1 MLLALRPNPLFFA
14 ELPSRIRQNIPKI
27 HQVLTPPRLGSLL
40 VAVVFLL
47 SHASAALQENAE
59 IYKDPKAPVE
69 KRVEDLL
76 ARLTTEEK
84 LEMLSGEGFV
94 LKENRRLGIPTF
106 LMSDA
111 SMGVRCVRSTA
122 YANGIGLAATWDA
135 DLAEQV
141 GICLGRDSR
150 ARGVNFLLGP
160 GMNLYRAPFCGRNF
174 EYLGE
179 DPVLAGEM
187 AARFIQ
193 GIQSQGV
200 CATAKHFVANEQ
212 EVDRLHLSSNVDERT
227 LRELYLKPFQIVV
240 EKGVLAVMSSYN
252 LINGIHASQNE
263 WLLSEILK
271 KEWGFK
277 GVVMSDWDSCYDA
290 MGMANGGLDIEMPDG
305 KLFNSNNLVPLIEAG
320 KISQAT
326 IDDKVRRQL
335 RVAFTL
341 GWLDRPQKDLSIPL
355 DDPASDAMAL
365 RGARESITLLKNDH
379 QLLPLDPAKVK
390 KVVLLGRNADPAV
403 MGGSGSALVEPL
415 HSVSVYEGLRSALP
429 SDATIIRI
437 PWKRIVNR
445 NGTKVPEALDANG
458 AEGSPAI
465 PAEYLDEVKSAD
477 LVVVCTGFRQAPDF
491 KYYDANPSEFDQEG
505 EGGDRPYQ
513 LPPGQE
519 ETILAAAKLNPKTV
533 VILNAGGSVATA
545 NWINRVG
552 TFLQAYYPGQ
562 NGGKAIAEI
571 LFGKVNPS
579 GKLPFSWEKKW
590 EDSAAYGNY
599 PDYQTKP
606 YHNTYKEGVFLGYRW
621 FDKKGIAPLF
631 PFGFGLSYTTF
642 SLSGLEVKEGS
653 GGSYTA
659 TATVKN
665 VGARSGAEVVQLYI
679 TPPEG
684 GEPRPLREL
693 KGFTRTELAPGE
705 SKQVTIS
712 FNRKDLAYWNP
723 KTKQWTVTPGTY
735 EVLVGSSSEDLPLH
749 AAIQIL

>member
-1 MLLALRPNPLFFA
+1 M
-14 ELPSRIRQNIPKI
+14 
-27 HQVLTPPRLGSLL
+27 LTPPRLSSLI
-40 VAVVFLL
+40 VAQAVLL
-47 SHASAALQENAE
+47 TPAFGALATLGDSMEL
-59 IYKDPKAPVE
+59 YKDPKAPVE

-76 ARLTTEEK
+76 GRLTAAEK
-84 LEMLSGEGFV
+84 LEMLSGEGFD
-94 LKENRRLGIPTF
+94 LRANQRLGIPSF

-111 SMGVRCVRSTA
+111 SMGVRGVGKSTA
-122 YANGIGLAATWDA
+122 YANGIGLAATWDG
-135 DLAEQV
+135 DLAEQIGV
-141 GICLGRDSR
+141 SLGRDAR

-160 GMNLYRAPFCGRNF
+160 GMNLYRSPCCGRNF

-179 DPVLAGEM
+179 DPILAGEM

-193 GIQSQGV
+193 GVQSQGV

-212 EVDRLHLSSNVDERT
+212 EVERHLLSSNVDERT
-227 LRELYLKPFQIVV
+227 LRELYLKPFEIVV
-240 EKGVLAVMSSYN
+240 GKGVLAVMSSYN

-263 WLLSEILK
+263 WLLNQVLK

-290 MGMANGGLDIEMPDG
+290 LGMANAGLDIEMPDG
-305 KLFNSNNLVPLIEAG
+305 KLFNANNLVPLIEAG

-341 GWLDRPQKDLSIPL
+341 GWFDRPQKDPSIPL
-355 DDPASDAMAL
+355 DDPTSDEMAL
-365 RGARESITLLKNDH
+365 RGARESITLLKNER

-390 KVVLLGRNADPAV
+390 KVVLLGHNADPAV
-403 MGGSGSALVEPL
+403 IGGGGSALVEPF
-415 HSVSVYEGLRSALP
+415 HAISIDEGLRSALP
-429 SDATIIRI
+429 DATIIRI
-437 PWKRIVNR
+437 PWKRVVDRKGAN
-445 NGTKVPEALDANG
+445 VPEALDANG

-465 PAEYLDEVKSAD
+465 PAQYVDAVKSAD
-477 LVVVCTGFRQAPDF
+477 LVVVCTGFRQTPDF
-491 KYYDANPSEFDQEG
+491 KYHDADPSQFDEEG
-505 EGGDRPYQ
+505 EAGDRPYQ

-545 NWINRVG
+545 NWITQIG
-552 TFLQAYYPGQ
+552 TLLHAYYPGQ
-562 NGGKAIAEI
+562 NGGKAMAEI
-571 LFGKVNPS
+571 LLGKVNPS

-631 PFGFGLSYTTF
+631 PFGFGLSYTAF
-642 SLSGLEVKEGS
+642 SFSGLEVKEGS
-653 GGSYTA
+653 GNSYTA
-659 TATVKN
+659 TATIKN
-665 VGARSGAEVVQLYI
+665 VGTRSGAEVAQLYI
-679 TPPEG
+679 APPEG
-684 GEPRPLREL
+684 GVPRPLREL
-693 KGFTRTELAPGE
+693 KGFTRTELEPGE

-712 FNRKDLAYWNP
+712 FNRKDLATWDP
-723 KTKQWTVTPGTY
+723 KTKQWKVTPGTY
-735 EVLVGSSSEDLPLH
+735 EVLVGSSSADLPLSTSLV
-749 AAIQIL
+749 ISKKGSK